1 MRGACHIGVLDGLA
15 QKGVFPPMMV
25 GSSAGALVAAL
36 AMARRP
42 REKLAELFQRWPRE
56 SPSWAFTWWGRLL
69 SFPREK
75 LPRCLGSHKAGERWE
90 EVVEGIEAILSWD
103 EMAGTV
109 GVVATDLLTGQGIV
123 FGNGPAHV
131 PERFLRGDAPPWLA
145 LRASSAIP
153 GLFAPVKRSPYLLA
167 DGALVAPVPAEVAR
181 LWGAAKV
188 VAVDLGSGD
197 LPSPPPRSASETVDR
212 AGAILLTGLS
222 RCQLQKTADLVLQ
235 PLRYL
240 ANPDTWNVE
249 ELVAAGK
256 EALLEA
262 WPALEKLLS

>member
-1 MRGACHIGVLDGLA
+1 
-15 QKGVFPPMMV
+15 
-25 GSSAGALVAAL
+25 
-36 AMARRP
+36 
-42 REKLAELFQRWPRE
+42 
-56 SPSWAFTWWGRLL
+56 
-69 SFPREK
+69 
-75 LPRCLGSHKAGERWE
+75 
-90 EVVEGIEAILSWD
+90 
-103 EMAGTV
+103 
-109 GVVATDLLTGQGIV
+109 
-123 FGNGPAHV
+123 
-131 PERFLRGDAPPWLA
+131 DAPPWLA